1 MTGYDIL
8 FGATVWLFA
17 SIPASILIGGV
28 IGFGSEGEDAPVRCV
43 PAAQS
48 SVRMVDMRA
57 HVECGAE

>member
-17 SIPASILIGGV
+17 SIPASILIGAA
-28 IGFGSEGEDAPVRCV
+28 IGFGSEGEGAPVRCAV
-43 PAAQS
+43 PARS

-57 HVECGAE
+57 HVECGVE